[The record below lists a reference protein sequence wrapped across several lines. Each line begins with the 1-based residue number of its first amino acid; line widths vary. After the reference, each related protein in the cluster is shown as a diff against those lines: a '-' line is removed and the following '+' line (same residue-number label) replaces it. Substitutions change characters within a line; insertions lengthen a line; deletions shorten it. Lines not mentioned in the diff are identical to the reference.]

1 MRTKQFGMI
10 LLGLSLALVTSCS
23 KEEVEKPV
31 DNSEPVVPMKK
42 QELTGVFEGEWNY
55 DELSYPIV
63 VNDGYIF
70 ADELPV
76 EGIFKRIRGDMLSI
90 CDYYPE
96 KKAAIIDSIGNIFF
110 ASSYKYPM
118 TDLQIKYE
126 LGDYSA
132 IDGIYY
138 AKMLSI
144 KNKLSDIATTI
155 CIDREPPYPSETIVI
170 DAPEPNTISFDV
182 KADGIPYRIDL
193 VSKEH
198 DVNMEFHMKPQLLGD
213 PVGLWVIQ
221 YWFNT
226 FRVINMMTGQQYDMD
241 IMNYG
246 YPRRHNKEDTNLL
259 QFQAK
264 EKTGSAEERIIP
276 YI

>member
-1 MRTKQFGMI
+1 MKRLSIFM
-10 LLGLSLALVTSCS
+10 LVLSLALAMSCS
-23 KEEVEKPV
+23 KEEVEKLV

-76 EGIFKRIRGDMLSI
+76 EGIFNRIRGNMLSI
-90 CDYYPE
+90 CNYYPE
-96 KKAAIIDSIGNIFF
+96 KKAEIIDSIGNIFF

-144 KNKLSDIATTI
+144 KNKLSAITTTI
-155 CIDREPPYPSETIVI
+155 CIDRVPPYPSETIFI

-182 KADGIPYRIDL
+182 IADDVPYRIDL

-198 DVNMEFHMKPQLLGD
+198 EVNIEFHMRPQWVGT
-213 PVGLWVIQ
+213 PAGLWTIQ
-221 YWFNT
+221 YWFNSY
-226 FRVINMMTGQQYDMD
+226 RVINMMTGQQYDTV
-241 IMNYG
+241 IMNLNYG
-246 YPRRHNKEDTNLL
+246 YPRRQNKEDTNLL

-264 EKTGSAEERIIP
+264 ERTESAQERIVA
-276 YI
+276 Y